1 MEMSHGVATLEN
13 NLTVPLQYSCLENP
27 MDGGAW
33 QATVQGAANSQTQPS
48 KFTSLHFTDGQ
59 EAHEKMKPMKTYS
72 TSLILTKTKEVLAGK
87 GVVDPLFPG
96 MLPPATTVWILCGRE

>member
-1 MEMSHGVATLEN
+1 
-13 NLTVPLQYSCLENP
+13 

-72 TSLILTKTKEVLAGK
+72 TSLILTKTNQNYNGVLPHTNLNGHCHK
-87 GVVDPLFPG
+87 
-96 MLPPATTVWILCGRE
+96 ICKQ